1 MALDKMESLEAR
13 IRGLVELLQSLKREN
28 AELKGTM
35 QAARERSLTQEQ
47 ASHRWVEERV
57 QIRRRIEKVMGELDS
72 LEYTGR
78 SKEVAF
84 DKDHRG

>member
-13 IRGLVELLQSLKREN
+13 IRGLVELVQSLKREN
-28 AELKGTM
+28 AELKGTV
-35 QAARERSLTQEQ
+35 QAARERLLTQEQ
-47 ASHRWVEERV
+47 AGHRWVEERV

-72 LEYTGR
+72 LEYMGR

>member
-13 IRGLVELLQSLKREN
+13 IRGLVELVQSLKREN
-28 AELKGTM
+28 AELKGTV
-35 QAARERSLTQEQ
+35 QAARERLSTQEQ
-47 ASHRWVEERV
+47 GSHRWVEERV

-72 LEYTGR
+72 LEYMGR